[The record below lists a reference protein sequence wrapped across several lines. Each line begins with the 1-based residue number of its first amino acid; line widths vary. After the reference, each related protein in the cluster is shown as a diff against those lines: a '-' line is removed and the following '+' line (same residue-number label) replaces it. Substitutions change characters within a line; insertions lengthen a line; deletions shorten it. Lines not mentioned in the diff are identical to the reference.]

1 MAILQGQTKTI
12 AVLDFDGDGVSQSE
26 TRTLTNRL
34 RDEMFKTGVYIVLER
49 GKMDEVLK
57 EQGFQ
62 QVGCITSECAVQ
74 VGRMLGVQ
82 QMVAGSIGK
91 VGTVY
96 TVSARIFDVETGK
109 ILKSANYDHIG
120 DIGQLLLIGMKDV
133 AKQLTIGSKAKK
145 VFIEGGTLKGH
156 VKFDGKPPKK
166 KTLRMDADPV
176 CGSSHSGPVYSE
188 NFKMTDDGSMEEALV
203 YLRNVSY
210 SGGAPKDPVVLDQK
224 GCIYKPHILGMV
236 AGQELLI
243 KNSDATLHNIHSMPN
258 VNKEFNFAMPKVV
271 KEKTTSFSKSEED
284 PFYIKCDVHP
294 WMKSWM
300 LVSDH
305 PYFAVTD
312 AEGNFSIEGI
322 PAGTYEVV
330 CWQEKFKKKPLTASV
345 KIGDGETV
353 QDFTFTRPKKGQKKI
368 IIK

>member
-1 MAILQGQTKTI
+1 MNKRKIIVASLILFMA
-12 AVLDFDGDGVSQSE
+12 VVF
-26 TRTLTNRL
+26 
-34 RDEMFKTGVYIVLER
+34 
-49 GKMDEVLK
+49 
-57 EQGFQ
+57 
-62 QVGCITSECAVQ
+62 
-74 VGRMLGVQ
+74 
-82 QMVAGSIGK
+82 
-91 VGTVY
+91 
-96 TVSARIFDVETGK
+96 VE
-109 ILKSANYDHIG
+109 A
-120 DIGQLLLIGMKDV
+120 
-133 AKQLTIGSKAKK
+133 
-145 VFIEGGTLKGH
+145 GTLKGH

-166 KTLRMDADPV
+166 KTLRMGADPV
-176 CGSSHSGPVYSE
+176 CGSSHSGPVYTE

-236 AGQELLI
+236 AGQKLLI

-305 PYFAVTD
+305 PYFSVTD
-312 AEGNFSIEGI
+312 AKGNFSIEGI

-353 QDFTFTRPKKGQKKI
+353 QDFTFTRPKKK
-368 IIK
+368 